1 MGSGADGETMLSRT
15 GLLNMLVAV
24 APVIIAGMLVV
35 GRDPTEEPLGWSFFG
50 VLILFAVAGTIF
62 IQVKAK
68 SGSSSTLTSIV
79 DAMRNVSQG
88 DFATQLD
95 SQGAGE
101 YTDLIDVTN
110 ESLNQIGSVLQQVSQ
125 SAGSMVDS
133 SKELVRL
140 GQELNNSAG
149 ETSGEASRASASA
162 ASIDHNLQTVATAT
176 TEMTASIQEIA
187 RNSHEAASIAT
198 AAVEVADT
206 ANTTV
211 ARLGDSSAEIGNVIK
226 LITSIAEQTNL
237 LALNAT
243 IEAARAG
250 EAGKGFAVVA
260 TEVKEL
266 AKETAKA
273 TEDISSR
280 IDAIQSDVRAAVDAI
295 AEIGTIIRQVNEL
308 QVTIAGAVEE
318 QSATTSEIGHNVQAA
333 ANGSGEIAK
342 SVSGVAEAVEVTT
355 AYASDSEH
363 AATRLSGVA
372 SAIQDMMARYRFR
385 G

>member
-1 MGSGADGETMLSRT
+1 MLARQVGAFCVVGVLP
-15 GLLNMLVAV
+15 LVV
-24 APVIIAGMLVV
+24 VGTQVV
-35 GRDPTEEPLGWSFFG
+35 GRSAESDPLGWSFFLG
-50 VLILFAVAGTIF
+50 LMAAVVVLAVIAS
-62 IQVKAK
+62 K
-68 SGSSSTLTSIV
+68 SLGSAATGDVDEIV
-79 DAMRNVSQG
+79 DALEKISEGNLRSQVDGSSPLG
-88 DFATQLD
+88 DATNNSIRIVREVMTQV
-95 SQGAGE
+95 GE
-101 YTDLIDVTN
+101 
-110 ESLNQIGSVLQQVSQ
+110 
-125 SAGSMVDS
+125 SAGGMVDS
-133 SKELVRL
+133 ADELVGISR
-140 GQELNNSAG
+140 QLNLSAG
-149 ETSGEASRASASA
+149 TTSGEASQASEA
-162 ASIDHNLQTVATAT
+162 ASSIDLNLQSVATST
-176 TEMTASIQEIA
+176 SQMTASIQEIA

-273 TEDISSR
+273 TENISSR
-280 IDAIQSDVRAAVDAI
+280 IEAIQSDVRGAVDAI

-308 QVTIAGAVEE
+308 QLTIAGAVEE

-333 ANGSGEIAK
+333 ANGSGEIARII
-342 SVSGVAEAVEVTT
+342 GTVAEAVEATT

-363 AATRLSGVA
+363 AAGRLSGIARALTELV
-372 SAIQDMMARYRFR
+372 ARYR
-385 G
+385 

>member
-1 MGSGADGETMLSRT
+1 MLSRT
-15 GLLNMLVAV
+15 GLLNISVGVL
-24 APVIIAGMLVV
+24 PLIIAGTVVV
-35 GRDPTEEPLGWSFFG
+35 GRDPAEEPLGWTFFG
-50 VLILFAVAGTIF
+50 ILILLAAGAGAFVQTR
-62 IQVKAK
+62 VKA
-68 SGSSSTLTSIV
+68 SGSSSLGNIV
-79 DAMRNVSQG
+79 EALRGVAKG
-88 DFATQLD
+88 DFSTYLD
-95 SQGAGE
+95 PQGAGE
-101 YTDLIDVTN
+101 YTELVEVTN
-110 ESLNQIGSVLQQVSQ
+110 ESLNQIGGVMKQVAD
-125 SAGSMVDS
+125 SAGSMVES

-140 GQELNNSAG
+140 GQDLNNSAG
-149 ETSGEASRASASA
+149 ETSGEASSASSSA

-372 SAIQDMMARYRFR
+372 SAIQDMMTRYRFR
-385 G
+385 N

>member
-1 MGSGADGETMLSRT
+1 MFSRT
-15 GLLNMLVAV
+15 GFAIIGVGIVPL
-24 APVIIAGMLVV
+24 IIAGTQAA
-35 GRDPTEEPLGWSFFG
+35 GRDPAEDPLTWTFFG
-50 VLILFAVAGTIF
+50 VLILVTAAVGFYLQSLLRKSSLSALENLVETLRGISKGDFSTRIEEHSGQFAELVEVTNASLDEMGSVMKQVADGAGT
-62 IQVKAK
+62 
-68 SGSSSTLTSIV
+68 
-79 DAMRNVSQG
+79 
-88 DFATQLD
+88 
-95 SQGAGE
+95 
-101 YTDLIDVTN
+101 
-110 ESLNQIGSVLQQVSQ
+110 
-125 SAGSMVDS
+125 MVDS
-133 SKELVRL
+133 SQELVNL
-140 GQELNNSAG
+140 SQELNSSAG

-162 ASIDHNLQTVATAT
+162 ASIDQNLQTVATAT

-333 ANGSGEIAK
+333 ANGSGDIAK
-342 SVSGVAEAVEVTT
+342 SVGGVAVAVETTT
-355 AYASDSEH
+355 AYASDAEH
-363 AATRLSGVA
+363 AATRMSGVA
-372 SAIQDMMARYRFR
+372 GAIQDMMTRYRFR
-385 G
+385 N

>member
-1 MGSGADGETMLSRT
+1 MAAVVVASVALGKVMGAAGSGGGDVDE
-15 GLLNMLVAV
+15 
-24 APVIIAGMLVV
+24 
-35 GRDPTEEPLGWSFFG
+35 
-50 VLILFAVAGTIF
+50 
-62 IQVKAK
+62 
-68 SGSSSTLTSIV
+68 IV
-79 DAMRNVSQG
+79 QALEQISQG
-88 DFATQLD
+88 SISSGVHSSGALADATNSSLKAVREVMTQVGDSAGGMVTSADELVGISRQL
-95 SQGAGE
+95 
-101 YTDLIDVTN
+101 N
-110 ESLNQIGSVLQQVSQ
+110 Q
-125 SAGSMVDS
+125 SAGT
-133 SKELVRL
+133 
-140 GQELNNSAG
+140 
-149 ETSGEASRASASA
+149 TSGEASQASHA
-162 ASIDHNLQTVATAT
+162 ASSIDVNLQQVATST
-176 TEMTASIQEIA
+176 SEMTSSIQEIA

-273 TEDISSR
+273 TENISSR
-280 IDAIQSDVRAAVDAI
+280 IEAIQSDVRGAVDAI

-308 QVTIAGAVEE
+308 QLTIAGAVEQ

-333 ANGSGEIAK
+333 ANGSGEIARNI
-342 SVSGVAEAVEVTT
+342 GAVADAVESTT
-355 AYASDSEH
+355 AYASDAEH
-363 AATRLSGVA
+363 AATRLAGIARALTELVT
-372 SAIQDMMARYRFR
+372 RYR
-385 G
+385 

>member
-1 MGSGADGETMLSRT
+1 MLSRT
-15 GLLNMLVAV
+15 GLL
-24 APVIIAGMLVV
+24 IIAVGVVPLIVAGLLVV
-35 GRDPTEEPLGWSFFG
+35 GRDPSEDPIGWGFFG
-50 VLILFAVAGTIF
+50 GLILFAAAAGF
-62 IQVKAK
+62 FVDRMNRGKEDRE
-68 SGSSSTLTSIV
+68 LTELV
-79 DAMRNVSQG
+79 EAMRRVAQG
-88 DFATQLD
+88 DFSSQLGE
-95 SQGAGE
+95 GAGKYAE
-101 YTDLIDVTN
+101 LTQVAS
-110 ESLNQIGSVLQQVSQ
+110 ESLTQIGGVMQQVAE
-125 SAGSMVDS
+125 SAGSMVES

-140 GQELNNSAG
+140 GQDLNNSAG
-149 ETSGEASRASASA
+149 ETSGEASRASSSA

-342 SVSGVAEAVEVTT
+342 SVGGVAEAVEVTT

-385 G
+385 N

>member
-1 MGSGADGETMLSRT
+1 
-15 GLLNMLVAV
+15 
-24 APVIIAGMLVV
+24 
-35 GRDPTEEPLGWSFFG
+35 
-50 VLILFAVAGTIF
+50 
-62 IQVKAK
+62 
-68 SGSSSTLTSIV
+68 
-79 DAMRNVSQG
+79 
-88 DFATQLD
+88 
-95 SQGAGE
+95 
-101 YTDLIDVTN
+101 
-110 ESLNQIGSVLQQVSQ
+110 
-125 SAGSMVDS
+125 
-133 SKELVRL
+133 
-140 GQELNNSAG
+140 
-149 ETSGEASRASASA
+149 
-162 ASIDHNLQTVATAT
+162 
-176 TEMTASIQEIA
+176 MTASIQEIA

-295 AEIGTIIRQVNEL
+295 AEIGTIIL
-308 QVTIAGAVEE
+308 
-318 QSATTSEIGHNVQAA
+318 
-333 ANGSGEIAK
+333 
-342 SVSGVAEAVEVTT
+342 
-355 AYASDSEH
+355 
-363 AATRLSGVA
+363 RLTN
-372 SAIQDMMARYRFR
+372 YR
-385 G
+385 